1 MSFSH
6 RRSCSLSKSSGRNSN
21 WGKLSS
27 HLKTILLCNLLDQIV
42 HLEERDFSIEDLVWL
57 RIHLAGRSSG
67 SCGSCHGPF
76 HHTCVNI
83 QVFEGFL
90 KLIHHLG
97 KGSGNIFVH
106 MGTWAS
112 TFTPLWSFPAPWSWP
127 PSPKLS
133 SLSPYSLPLPGKLYF
148 TFTTNRQTGT
158 WKGCIFRVHCALPS
172 W

>member
-1 MSFSH
+1 MSTHSLRAASLLLSGSSCTYKGFILIFLKMSFSH

-27 HLKTILLCNLLDQIV
+27 HLKTILLCNLLDQVV

-106 MGTWAS
+106 NSLTLSVLTGRHFCTAFKKHGFS
-112 TFTPLWSFPAPWSWP
+112 TPDFST
-127 PSPKLS
+127 LS
-133 SLSPYSLPLPGKLYF
+133 NSMS
-148 TFTTNRQTGT
+148 N
-158 WKGCIFRVHCALPS
+158 
-172 W
+172 